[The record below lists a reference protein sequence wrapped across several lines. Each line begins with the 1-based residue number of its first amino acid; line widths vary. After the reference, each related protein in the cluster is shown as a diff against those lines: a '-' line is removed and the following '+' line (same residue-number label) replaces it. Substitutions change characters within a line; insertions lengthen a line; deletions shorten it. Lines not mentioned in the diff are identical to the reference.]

1 MSKQRTN
8 KAVLSQL
15 KREKFTRENAIELI
29 GILGE
34 ITSKLVNY
42 HDAIRDINPELS
54 HTLMQR
60 LKGSGST
67 KISAFYRLY
76 QIEIT
81 LQEYINT
88 CMKKA

>member
-42 HDAIRDINPELS
+42 HDAMRNINPELS
-54 HTLMQR
+54 YTLKQR
-60 LKGSGST
+60 LKGAGST
-67 KISAFYRLY
+67 KISAFNRLY

-81 LQEYINT
+81 LKDYINT
-88 CMKKA
+88 FEKKA